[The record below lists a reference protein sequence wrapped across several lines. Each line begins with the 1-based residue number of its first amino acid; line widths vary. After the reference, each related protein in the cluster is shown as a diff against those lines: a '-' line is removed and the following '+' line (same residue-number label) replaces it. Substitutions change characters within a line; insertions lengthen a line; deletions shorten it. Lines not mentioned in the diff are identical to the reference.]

1 MRAKEEIIEI
11 LENAECSDGFA
22 CPFNMYGENRDEKWG
37 CFAEY
42 PDGDGTKESQ
52 GCIAHQAARLLK
64 GMGKPLEEKE

>member
-11 LENAECSDGFA
+11 LENAGCPDGFA
-22 CPFNMYGENRDEKWG
+22 CPFGMYGENRDGKWG

-64 GMGKPLEEKE
+64 GMGKPLEEV